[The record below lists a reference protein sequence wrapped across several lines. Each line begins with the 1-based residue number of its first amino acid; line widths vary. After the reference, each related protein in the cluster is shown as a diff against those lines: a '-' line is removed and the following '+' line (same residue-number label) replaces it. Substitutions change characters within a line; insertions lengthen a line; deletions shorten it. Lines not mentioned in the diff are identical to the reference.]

1 MLGISKMRLN
11 LTELMLVLL
20 FTSISLYSR
29 RYISLCSIVYAPILS
44 KYGEILIQQYRGRG
58 SGLLQQRSMVYEEID
73 ASAKGY
79 AIPLV
84 VLVVIAGL
92 AAGKIPVHFP
102 EKTAPKSAIEF
113 LRATPVQGNMF
124 NNDEI
129 GDYVIYWLYPRY
141 KVFVDGRLDMY
152 GTRILKEYEKV
163 ISLEPGWRDVMVKYD
178 INFVFYYTD
187 SLLSRI
193 LASDEGWRRMYT
205 DNVATIFLRNT
216 PENAKVIAR
225 YLDRGRGP
233 AQGH

>member
-1 MLGISKMRLN
+1 MLGISKTRLN

-29 RYISLCSIVYAPILS
+29 RYIPLCSIVYAPILS
-44 KYGEILIQQYRGRG
+44 KYGDILIQRYEGRG
-58 SGLLQQRSMVYEEID
+58 SRLLQQRSGAYEEID

-84 VLVVIAGL
+84 VLVVFAGL

-113 LRATPVQGNMF
+113 LRANPVQGNMF

-129 GDYVIYWLYPRY
+129 GDYVIYWLSPRY

-163 ISLEPGWRDVMVKYD
+163 ISLEPGWRDVLLKYD

-205 DNVATIFLRNT
+205 DNVASIFLRNT

-225 YLDRGRGP
+225 YLDGGRGP
-233 AQGH
+233 VQGH